1 MAASGA
7 YGVVQGPQVTIR
19 QIKKDSVDFV
29 LSNVD
34 LAYVSSIRINKN
46 RFANSLRRIILAEL
60 PTVGSDS
67 FKDDSLIVAIDL
79 VEIEVNTSV
88 LTDEF
93 IAHRLGMIPLD
104 SRDIDDKL
112 VYARVSFL
120 FFLLSDARTVH
131 AKDLVSDVL

>member
-1 MAASGA
+1 M
-7 YGVVQGPQVTIR
+7 I
-19 QIKKDSVDFV
+19 
-29 LSNVD
+29 
-34 LAYVSSIRINKN
+34 SSSQTSTWRTFLTFIYINKN

-60 PTVGSDS
+60 PTIGWI
-67 FKDDSLIVAIDL
+67 FEYTGLIVAIDL

-112 VYARVSFL
+112 SYSRVCILL
-120 FFLLSDARTVH
+120 FIVSDVRIVH
-131 AKDLVSDVL
+131 ARDLVSGVLWSCH

>member
-1 MAASGA
+1 MALFTAHKSPYGRSRRTASISS
-7 YGVVQGPQVTIR
+7 YQTSTWR
-19 QIKKDSVDFV
+19 TF
-29 LSNVD
+29 
-34 LAYVSSIRINKN
+34 LAFIRINKN

-60 PTVGSDS
+60 PTVGLSS
-67 FKDDSLIVAIDL
+67 FEDGSLMVAIDL

-112 VYARVSFL
+112 VYSRVCLL
-120 FFLLSDARTVH
+120 FVIVSDPRTVPVR
-131 AKDLVSDVL
+131 DLVSGVLWNYH

>member
-120 FFLLSDARTVH
+120 FFLLSDSRTVH